1 MTTYIIKILG
11 SRKDWNRLLESSR
24 ISTAEINLTKQELKL
39 ATLERTKEMVEM
51 EMIEGR
57 GVEFIL
63 IHPDPYPSPEE

>member
-39 ATLERTKEMVEM
+39 ATLERATEIVK
-51 EMIEGR
+51 MIEDR
-57 GVEFIL
+57 CVQFML